1 MSDYGSTH
9 SVARDSANVKGDSS
23 QSTQQA
29 HFLRAVLLDTRLR
42 TAGMSLALLAW
53 LVAAGAA
60 EAMYRP
66 DVYEIADDLDMSTD
80 SVYKGLRRLTDWGYV
95 ERAQIKSQRLLMRL
109 VWPKTKPAK
118 SRRKK
123 TRRG

>member
-1 MSDYGSTH
+1 MSDYRSPR
-9 SVARDSANVKGDSS
+9 SVARDSVNVKGDS
-23 QSTQQA
+23 QQA
-29 HFLRAVLLDTRLR
+29 HFLRAVLHDTRLR

-66 DVYEIADDLDMSTD
+66 DVYEIADELQTSTD
-80 SVYKGLRRLTDWGYV
+80 SVYKGLKRLTDWGYV

-118 SRRKK
+118 RRK